1 MLVGTIG
8 YYALIFSL
16 FFSVSILFLII
27 FDLKNNKEEI
37 NNKIFSF
44 SLLQLIAIFVSFTC
58 LIFSFIHS
66 DISELKVPIFSQ
78 SVPLFSTKKQIEAI
92 NSNYQQK
99 NIIISIY

>member
-16 FFSVSILFLII
+16 FFSISILFLII
-27 FDLKNNKEEI
+27 FDVKNNKEEI

-58 LIFSFIHS
+58 LIFSFIQS
-66 DISELKVPIFSQ
+66 DFSLITVYEN
-78 SVPLFSTKKQIEAI
+78 SHTDKPLFYKILRI
-92 NSNYQQK
+92 LPHY
-99 NIIISIY
+99 IPI